1 MKSFNPEAPV
11 RLVVEDEA
19 AHVVKVDFAS
29 WRAAQF
35 RNALQADVQPVRP
48 CFDATASDGRRTPLW
63 AARWAAVDQDRH
75 ERELAWVMDMST
87 EANSQEVAGRVQ
99 PSYRAKEL
107 DLGQVDEGTAA
118 VLRADR
124 QLTMMKL
131 PMDRA
136 TMVGKIEGE
145 IAASRRRC
153 FTRVRNTFVDMKETP
168 MLKLEFGRLHHS
180 IELTVDEMMNCSWGE
195 MHKFMRDKDYNG
207 EQMNFVHGISSRE
220 ETRWRA
226 QSKRRFRKEIVCPH
240 CTKRVPFP
248 TMKDAVWSATE
259 ALDLTTS

>member
-11 RLVVEDEA
+11 RLVAEDETV
-19 AHVVKVDFAS
+19 HVVKVDFAS
-29 WRAAQF
+29 WRAAQSQ
-35 RNALQADVQPVRP
+35 NAVQADVQPVRP
-48 CFDATASDGRRTPLW
+48 CFDAFAGDGRRTPLW

-75 ERELAWVMDMST
+75 ERELAWVMNMST
-87 EANSQEVAGRVQ
+87 EANAHIAGRVQ
-99 PSYRAKEL
+99 PSYRAKEV
-107 DLGQVDEGTAA
+107 DITKVDEGTAA

-124 QLTMMKL
+124 QMTAMKL

-136 TMVGKIEGE
+136 TMVSRIEEE

-168 MLKLEFGRLHHS
+168 MLKLEFGRLHHG
-180 IELTVDEMMNCSWGE
+180 IELTVDEMINCSWGE
-195 MHKFMRDKDYNG
+195 MHKFMRDKLYNG
-207 EQMNFVHGISSRE
+207 EQMNFVRGISSRE

-240 CTKRVPFP
+240 CTRRVPFP